1 MIIFRHILKAHI
13 APLFGS
19 FFVLMFLLVLQ
30 FIMKF
35 MDQLIGKGLSGSV
48 IIELMLMN
56 LAWMVVLAV
65 PMAVLIATLM
75 AFGGLSASS
84 EITAMKAS
92 GVSLYKMVTPVL
104 VCAAALAYFMILFNN
119 RILPEANHRSKTLM
133 MDIRRKKPTLTLVPG
148 LFSQD
153 MPGFSILVRKTF
165 ETTNELEGVIIYN
178 HTNPQKNTV
187 ITAKRGIIS
196 FTGDYKRLVMNLF
209 DGEIHELDNTTL
221 QRYRAITFE
230 RQRLTTPAEGFDFER
245 SGANAFSRGDREMS
259 VGEMRYIIDSLSGLI
274 SESTRRIGIYN
285 SSFVEKLLNGSV
297 SPRSPGFVN
306 WQPVEQYTTMGSQL
320 LYMRTLLDAEYTS
333 KEYYEK
339 LTRENQTEIHKKYSI
354 PIACL
359 IFVLVGAPL
368 GVMSRRGGFGVAAGL
383 SLGFFLLYW
392 ASLIGGEKLADR
404 EFIPPW
410 FGMWMANIAI
420 GSLGAVL
427 TYRIA
432 RENVELSFGWLTR
445 FVPHRLLASLKSKMI
460 R

>member
-1 MIIFRHILKAHI
+1 MLIYRHILKAHI
-13 APLFGS
+13 APLLGS
-19 FFVLMFLLVLQ
+19 FFVLMFLFVLQ

-92 GVSLYKMVTPVL
+92 GVSLYRMVLPVL
-104 VCAAALAYFMILFNN
+104 LCAAALAWFMVVFNN
-119 RILPEANHRSKTLM
+119 KILPEANHRSKTLM

-165 ETTNELEGVIIYN
+165 ENSNELEGVIIYN

-196 FTGDYKRLVMNLF
+196 FTADYKRLVMDLF
-209 DGEIHELDNTTL
+209 DGEIHELDNSTL
-221 QRYRAITFE
+221 QKYRAIKFE
-230 RQRLTTPAEGFDFER
+230 RQRLTTVAEGFDFER
-245 SGANAFSRGDREMS
+245 SGNNAFSRGDREMS
-259 VGEMRYIIDSLSGLI
+259 VGEMRYTIDSLAKSI
-274 SESTRRIGIYN
+274 NESKRRIKIYN
-285 SSFVEKLLNGSV
+285 SMLVNKLLTGSV
-297 SPRSPGFVN
+297 DPRSPEFIS
-306 WQPVEQYTTMGSQL
+306 WQPIEQYTTIGSQL
-320 LYMRTLLDAEYTS
+320 MYMRTLLDAEYAN
-333 KEYYEK
+333 KDYCEK
-339 LTRENQTEIHKKYSI
+339 LTRENETEIQKKYSI
-354 PIACL
+354 PLACF

-368 GVMSRRGGFGVAAGL
+368 GVMARRGGFGVAASL

-410 FGMWMANIAI
+410 FGMWMANIAL
-420 GSLGAVL
+420 GSLGLVL

-432 RENVELSFGWLTR
+432 KENVEMSFDWLLR
-445 FVPHRLLASLKSKMI
+445 FVPERLITALKSKKH
-460 R
+460 

>member
-1 MIIFRHILKAHI
+1 MIIYRHILKAHI
-13 APLFGS
+13 APFLGS
-19 FFVLMFLLVLQ
+19 FFVLMFLFVLQ

-35 MDQLIGKGLSGSV
+35 MDQLIGKGLSGAV
-48 IIELMLMN
+48 IVELMLMN

-92 GVSLYKMVTPVL
+92 GVSLYKMVLPVL
-104 VCAAALAYFMILFNN
+104 LCAAALAYFMVVFNN

-165 ETTNELEGVIIYN
+165 ETSNELEGVIIYN

-196 FTGDYKRLVMNLF
+196 FTGDYKRLVMDLF
-209 DGEIHELDNTTL
+209 DGEIHEIDNATL
-221 QRYRAITFE
+221 QKYRAIKFD
-230 RQRLTTPAEGFDFER
+230 RQRLTTAAEGFDFER
-245 SGANAFSRGDREMS
+245 SGNNAFSRSDREMS
-259 VGEMRYIIDSLSGLI
+259 VGEMRYTIDSLALSI
-274 SESTRRIGIYN
+274 NESKRRIGIYN
-285 SSFVEKLLNGSV
+285 SSFIHKLLQRSV
-297 SPRSPGFVN
+297 DPDSPSFVV
-306 WQPVEQYTTMGSQL
+306 WKPVEQYTTIASQL
-320 LYMRTLLDAEYTS
+320 MYFRTLLDAECANKDYC
-333 KEYYEK
+333 EK
-339 LTRENQTEIHKKYSI
+339 LTRENQTEIQKKYSI
-354 PIACL
+354 PLACF

-368 GVMSRRGGFGVAAGL
+368 GVMARRGGFGVAASL

-410 FGMWMANIAI
+410 FGMWIANIAI
-420 GSLGAVL
+420 GCLGAVL

-432 RENVELSFGWLTR
+432 KENVEVSFDWLLR
-445 FVPHRLLASLKSKMI
+445 FIPERLITAVKSKKL
-460 R
+460 

>member
-1 MIIFRHILKAHI
+1 MIMYRHILKAHI
-13 APLFGS
+13 APFFGS
-19 FFVLMFLLVLQ
+19 FFVLMFLFVLQ

-92 GVSLYKMVTPVL
+92 GVSLYKMVLPVL
-104 VCAAALAYFMILFNN
+104 LFAGALAYFMVIFNN

-165 ETTNELEGVIIYN
+165 ETSNDLEGVIIYN

-196 FTGDYKRLVMNLF
+196 FTADYKRLIMDLF
-209 DGEIHELDNTTL
+209 DGEIHELDNATL
-221 QRYRAITFE
+221 QNYRAITFT

-245 SGANAFSRGDREMS
+245 SGNNAFSRGDREMS
-259 VGEMRYIIDSLSGLI
+259 VGEMRYTIDSLNRSI
-274 SESTRRIGIYN
+274 TESTRRLEIYN
-285 SSFVEKLLNGSV
+285 ASFVGKLLNGSV
-297 SPRSPGFVN
+297 DTRSPSYGV
-306 WQPVEQYTTMGSQL
+306 WQPVEQYTTVASQL
-320 LYMRTLLDAEYTS
+320 MYLRTLIDAEYAN
-333 KEYYEK
+333 KHYCEA
-339 LTRENQTEIHKKYSI
+339 LVRENETEIQKKYSI
-354 PIACL
+354 PIACF

-368 GVMSRRGGFGVAAGL
+368 GVMARRGGFGVAASL

-432 RENVELSFGWLTR
+432 KENVEISFDRLLR
-445 FVPHRLLASLKSKMI
+445 FVPKRLITALTSK
-460 R
+460 RP